1 MDKLLDSI
9 KFDAYKD
16 LDLNKCSLL
25 SLALVVVLCM
35 YGLSLVTYR
44 LYFDPL
50 AGFPG
55 PKIAAATGCNHELHR
70 RRRKPLEPFFS
81 RLGIDKMESM
91 IIEEAQLLNTR
102 MDGLKGSKSVIRLDH
117 VFSAFAGDVIG
128 RICCETPPNM
138 MNEASF
144 GLQWHDLIEGIVR
157 QLLLFM
163 QIPQL
168 VTLARMI
175 PTELLFR
182 VYPGAAGFNSFR
194 KLAWQHIE
202 DSKRQNLSPEKV
214 DENATSSIFR
224 HIVSGD
230 MPESERSV
238 ERLSREAMVL
248 FGAGTATTARTMG
261 FMSYYILRNPHMR
274 KRLGNEL
281 KDIMSGY
288 PENPPKWSDLE
299 KLPYLQA
306 IIKEGLRYGVMRRLP
321 RCSPDVALQYKQW
334 TIPRNTPVGMGAY
347 MMHTD
352 PDVYTE
358 PFKFIPERWL
368 GDYDP
373 KMNRNWVPFTRG
385 SRNCLGIK

>member
-1 MDKLLDSI
+1 
-9 KFDAYKD
+9 
-16 LDLNKCSLL
+16 
-25 SLALVVVLCM
+25 
-35 YGLSLVTYR
+35 
-44 LYFDPL
+44 
-50 AGFPG
+50 
-55 PKIAAATGCNHELHR
+55 
-70 RRRKPLEPFFS
+70 
-81 RLGIDKMESM
+81 
-91 IIEEAQLLNTR
+91 
-102 MDGLKGSKSVIRLDH
+102 
-117 VFSAFAGDVIG
+117 
-128 RICCETPPNM
+128 
-138 MNEASF
+138 
-144 GLQWHDLIEGIVR
+144 
-157 QLLLFM
+157 
-163 QIPQL
+163 
-168 VTLARMI
+168 MI

-194 KLAWQHIE
+194 KVTFHSTTRAFYMLSICSQNIQLAWQHIE

-306 IIKEGLRYGVMRRLP
+306 IIKEGLR
-321 RCSPDVALQYKQW
+321 
-334 TIPRNTPVGMGAY
+334 
-347 MMHTD
+347 
-352 PDVYTE
+352 
-358 PFKFIPERWL
+358 
-368 GDYDP
+368 
-373 KMNRNWVPFTRG
+373 
-385 SRNCLGIK
+385 